1 MSNIFIDGKEFKIF
15 IPQDRIEQRIKEIAL
30 EIKELHK
37 DEIPVFIIILNGA
50 FMFAGEFF
58 KTYTSPCEIE
68 FVKLISYIGTES
80 SGEVI
85 NCIGITEETVK
96 NKKVI
101 ILEDIIDSGITMEYF
116 IEYLTAW
123 QPKSIEIAS
132 LLFKPLSLKRD
143 VNLNYFG
150 FSIDPLFVVGYGL
163 DFNHQ
168 GRNLTNIYQIVNS

>member
-1 MSNIFIDGKEFKIF
+1 MSNIIIDEKEFKIF
-15 IPQDRIEQRIKEIAL
+15 ISQEQIEQRIKEIA
-30 EIKELHK
+30 IQIHDQYK
-37 DEIPVFIIILNGA
+37 DDIPVFIIVLNGA
-50 FMFAGEFF
+50 FMFAGQFF

-68 FVKLISYIGTES
+68 FVKLISYIGSES

-101 ILEDIIDSGITMEYF
+101 IIEDIIDTGITMEYF
-116 IEYLTAW
+116 LEYLSAW
-123 QPKSIEIAS
+123 QPKSVDIVS

-143 VNLNYFG
+143 INLNYYG

-163 DFNHQ
+163 DYNHK